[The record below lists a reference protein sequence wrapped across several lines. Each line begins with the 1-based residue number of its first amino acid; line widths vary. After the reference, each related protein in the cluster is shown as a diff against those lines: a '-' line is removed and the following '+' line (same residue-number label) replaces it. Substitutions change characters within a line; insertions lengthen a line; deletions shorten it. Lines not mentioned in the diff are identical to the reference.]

1 MPTGRDREMRRE
13 GENQR
18 ERETEHKRDEE
29 GREAVTRRPRW
40 RNSGGQ
46 N

>member
-1 MPTGRDREMRRE
+1 VSERLRKERDAE
-13 GENQR
+13 R
-18 ERETEHKRDEE
+18 ERERERERDEE
-29 GREAVTRRPRW
+29 GREAVTRRLRW